1 MSIKKFID
9 ELAEALEVQNEG
21 LKVVPTEMQKN
32 NGIVQNGLC
41 FYRAEEKVAP
51 IFWLNKFYER
61 YEKGELLKEHIL
73 ERIIREYK
81 SLPTPNFPDI
91 EECLSS
97 PEFLS
102 QISIHLVNGP
112 KNQKMIEDRNLVF
125 YAVENTNLVALFYAK
140 IYLEDDT
147 LGEVAITERI
157 MEEYLPNVKDAEEL
171 YRLVTEQ
178 VQLEELR
185 FESSLSVMERLFR
198 EKKIDVPPFPMV
210 EDFMY
215 ILSNKQMT
223 FGAGSIL
230 AKAVKKV
237 FLEKFPSGRVV
248 VLPSSVHELI
258 VLDSAIWGD
267 LKKLRDTVRQVNASE
282 VSQEDFLADEVYQYD
297 VNTGKLAM
305 VDYTEDEPENA

>member
-1 MSIKKFID
+1 MSIKKFIE

-51 IFWLNKFYER
+51 IFWLNQFYER
-61 YEKGELLKEHIL
+61 FKKGELLKENIL

-81 SLPTPNFPDI
+81 NLPTPSLPDM
-91 EECLSS
+91 EEWMES

-102 QISIHLVNGP
+102 LISIHLVNGP
-112 KNQKMIEDRNLVF
+112 KNQKMIEERNLV
-125 YAVENTNLVALFYAK
+125 YYEVENTDLVCLFYAK
-140 IYLEDDT
+140 VFLEADT

-178 VQLEELR
+178 VQSEELR

-198 EKKIDVPPFPMV
+198 EKKIDAPPFPTV
-210 EDFMY
+210 EDYMY

-237 FLEKFPSGRVV
+237 LLEKFPSGRVV

-258 VLDSAIWGD
+258 VLDSAICGD

-297 VNTGKLAM
+297 ANTGELVIA
-305 VDYTEDEPENA
+305 DYTEDESEDV